1 MGLSNST
8 EIVNQL
14 TRIEQTLAN
23 LKVKVRTIEKN
34 AESMHAMLSELQ
46 NRVQDSAAVREQAEA
61 EMAALQRRNTR
72 LASKLR
78 RIDAIA

>member
-8 EIVNQL
+8 EIVTQL

-34 AESMHAMLSELQ
+34 AESMHIMLSELQ
-46 NRVQDSAAVREQAEA
+46 NKVQDSAAVREQAEA

-72 LASKLR
+72 LASKLQ